1 MRGFALVVCSVLI
14 AIGIGVGL
22 VASDPLQPTA
32 RGAAAFARRVLA
44 EASVPP
50 RARPTTKVVSAWL
63 DGPLETPGV
72 SDLIDLHR
80 LYKLT
85 EPAGRAESYI
95 LAHLPV
101 GARVSSTGDSLSSAG
116 TASGFVVSLKT
127 SGPNEYLAQLAYDLA
142 PLGDATGTE
151 MRVDAQTVWLPNRSA
166 GELAPAAGIAEVT
179 GFSQTGVAVA
189 ASGPVTIRLDGT
201 QARSL
206 RAVLDGLALG
216 PIPDCHENALLY
228 KITFRPA
235 QGSAPSF
242 EADGWACGAM
252 VVVTAHGGKM
262 SRLFDAHCSLLN
274 AVVHV
279 LPANRARGT
288 RSVSAGC
295 RN

>member
-14 AIGIGVGL
+14 AIGVGVGL
-22 VASDPLQPTA
+22 VASDPLQPAA
-32 RGAAAFARRVLA
+32 RGAAAFARQVLA

-50 RARPTTKVVSAWL
+50 RARPASKVVSAWL
-63 DGPLETPGV
+63 AGPLETPGV

-80 LYKLT
+80 LYTLE
-85 EPAGRAESYI
+85 EPPGPAESYI
-95 LAHLPV
+95 LAHLPM
-101 GARVSSTGDSLSSAG
+101 GARVSSTGDSLGATGSAV
-116 TASGFVVSLKT
+116 GFVVLLQT

-142 PLGDATGTE
+142 PLRDASETE
-151 MRVDAQTVWLPNRSA
+151 MRVDAQTVWLPDRST
-166 GELAPAAGIAEVT
+166 GELAPPAGIAEVT

-189 ASGPVTIRLDGT
+189 ASGPVTVRLDSA
-201 QARSL
+201 QAKSL

-216 PIPDCHENALLY
+216 PIPYCHENALLY
-228 KITFRPA
+228 EITFRPA

-252 VVVTAHGGKM
+252 VVVTAHGGKV

-274 AVVHV
+274 AVVNV

-288 RSVSAGC
+288 RSLSAGC
-295 RN
+295 HN